1 MDPFVTILF
10 GGLALIVLAFYVL
23 GRLYPGS
30 GTEQLGMRSARE
42 ISETREALEAE
53 DLGQMVAAL
62 GARRRARG
70 EAEQSVEDYERE
82 IARARGEQ
90 ARLRQRYLDDLEL
103 DQLLAATNARRR
115 ARGLPERTRAQARE
129 ELGGGS
135 GQ

>member
-10 GGLALIVLAFYVL
+10 GGLALIVIALYLL

-30 GTEQLGMRSARE
+30 GAEQLGMRSARE
-42 ISETREALEAE
+42 ISETREALEAD
-53 DLGQMVAAL
+53 DLGQMVAARN
-62 GARRRARG
+62 ARRRARG

-82 IARARGEQ
+82 VARAQGEQ

-129 ELGGGS
+129 ELGGGP
-135 GQ
+135 GR

>member
-10 GGLALIVLAFYVL
+10 GGLALIVLALYLL

-30 GTEQLGMRSARE
+30 GAEQLGMRSARE
-42 ISETREALEAE
+42 ISETREELEAD
-53 DLGQMVAAL
+53 DLGQMVAARN
-62 GARRRARG
+62 ARRRARG
-70 EAEQSVEDYERE
+70 ETEQSVEDYERE
-82 IARARGEQ
+82 VARAQGEQ

-129 ELGGGS
+129 ELGGGPS
-135 GQ
+135 